1 MAKLDVYGHEGRYRS
16 WRATVIVDKNNAV
29 TSIEDGLTK
38 ANSDIL
44 IRYIFDMEIGAN
56 VGKNSKKGPRGY
68 MRLNTAKNR
77 LKQILRWLQ
86 EKGISDARK
95 TTSKQIMDLFKDIRE
110 GSIKTIVGKK
120 YSERSNADYAE
131 VFSSFWHW
139 WMRINR
145 KEGKELIDISE
156 DLNKQKEESKFVWV
170 TKEELDKMLP
180 YFSEDE
186 QVILLFVFDSTIR
199 APTELMS
206 LRVKDVFQRDGNVWV
221 SIPQEITKTGFSRT
235 LNLLYCGEA
244 VMKYIHRK
252 EARPED
258 YLFSFLYPAFTNKMQ
273 EVAEKVFDGK
283 ISQGGEYFKNIT
295 LYDLRH
301 SGAIHFRILAQ
312 KTKKISLD
320 AIRQRGGWKNF
331 DMLNYYT
338 RFLGLTG
345 EIDKNDLL
353 IDQDKSKLEQEM
365 DDLRSRNDGME
376 RMIKKLVDINMIYLE
391 SGTKNTKSKAELRK
405 YLSQLSSGEM
415 RYPGAVEK

>member
-1 MAKLDVYGHEGRYRS
+1 MAKLDVYRHEERYKA
-16 WRATVIVDKNNAV
+16 WKATVTIDKNN
-29 TSIEDGLTK
+29 SIKSVEGGLTK
-38 ANSDIL
+38 TNSDIL
-44 IRYIFDMEIGAN
+44 IRYTFDMEIGAN

-77 LKQILRWLQ
+77 LKQIFRWLQ
-86 EKGISDARK
+86 KRGINDATK
-95 TTSKQIMDLFKDIRE
+95 TNSKQIMDLFRDIRE
-110 GSIKTIVGKK
+110 GNIKTIEGKK

-139 WMRINR
+139 WIRVNR
-145 KEGKELIDISE
+145 KDGKEVYDITE
-156 DLNKQKEESKFVWV
+156 DLNKQKEESKFVWI
-170 TKEELDKMLP
+170 TKEELEKMLP
-180 YFSEDE
+180 YFDE
-186 QVILLFVFDSTIR
+186 EKQIILMFVFDSLIR

-206 LRVKDVFQRDGNVWV
+206 LKVKDVFQREGNVWV
-221 SIPQEITKTGFSRT
+221 SLPKEITKTGFSRT

-244 VMKYIHRK
+244 LLRYISKK
-252 EARPED
+252 ELRPED
-258 YLFSFLYPAFTNKMQ
+258 HLFSFSYPVLNDKIQ
-273 EVAEKVFDGK
+273 QVGEKIFDNK
-283 ISQGGEYFKNIT
+283 ISQGGEYFKNMT

-353 IDQDKSKLEQEM
+353 IDQDRTKVEKEIIELKSENKKIFHLMNKL
-365 DDLRSRNDGME
+365 LT
-376 RMIKKLVDINMIYLE
+376 INRVLLKAD
-391 SGTKNTKSKAELRK
+391 TKNEKSKAELKR
-405 YLSQLSSGEM
+405 YLRQLPSEELV
-415 RYPGAVEK
+415 YPVV